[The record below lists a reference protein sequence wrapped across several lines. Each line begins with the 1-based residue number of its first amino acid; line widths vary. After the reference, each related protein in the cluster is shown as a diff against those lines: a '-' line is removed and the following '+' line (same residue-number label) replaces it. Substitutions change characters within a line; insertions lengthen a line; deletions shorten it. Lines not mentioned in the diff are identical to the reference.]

1 MNITKN
7 YIKYPVMTILNNE
20 INESSLKSIL
30 VKYKRELRAKDHI
43 DYSIVSDCINWKL
56 EGLVLCFN

>member
-1 MNITKN
+1 
-7 YIKYPVMTILNNE
+7 MTILNNE
-20 INESSLKSIL
+20 IIESSLKSIL